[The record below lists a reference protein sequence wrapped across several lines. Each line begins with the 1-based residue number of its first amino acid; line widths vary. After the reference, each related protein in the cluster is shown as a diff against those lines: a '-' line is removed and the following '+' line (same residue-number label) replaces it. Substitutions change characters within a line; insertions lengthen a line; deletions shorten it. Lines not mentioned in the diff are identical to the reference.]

1 MTNKQRFVKKFT
13 AKKKYIVLCLLIPFM
28 IHGLYNFLPHPAHF
42 MVLGVV
48 IVYSIALHSQ
58 FKKMQINKKS
68 ENQQKKI

>member
-1 MTNKQRFVKKFT
+1 
-13 AKKKYIVLCLLIPFM
+13 M
-28 IHGLYNFLPHPAHF
+28 IHGLYNFLPHIYAHF